1 MQATS
6 TPTLAQSKPSAY
18 LALGMAAILALAV
31 AIGAVVALA
40 PLPVAAPTAGS
51 ATGIEQGIAA
61 KNHAGAFTSPT
72 SLTPPAV
79 SSTSADSIAAG
90 VAAKNGS
97 GPAIVHS
104 GGGWNPGRRAVP
116 YPAPVYPPVALPG
129 AATNVGDYFDA
140 RAGWTGSADE
150 RFTETVGISH
160 R

>member
-18 LALGMAAILALAV
+18 LALGMAALLALAV
-31 AIGAVVALA
+31 AIGAVVALT

-61 KNHAGAFTSPT
+61 KNHAEAFTSPT
-72 SLTPPAV
+72 SLNP
-79 SSTSADSIAAG
+79 TSADNVAAG
-90 VAAKNGS
+90 VGAKNA
-97 GPAIVHS
+97 GPAPIVHS
-104 GGGWNPGRRAVP
+104 GGGWNPGKAAVP
-116 YPAPVYPPVALPG
+116 YPAPVYPPIAIAG

-150 RFTETVGISH
+150 QYTESVGISH

>member
-31 AIGAVVALA
+31 AIGAVVALT

-61 KNHAGAFTSPT
+61 KNHAAAFTSPT
-72 SLTPPAV
+72 SLTPPSIV
-79 SSTSADSIAAG
+79 SSSADNVAAG
-90 VAAKNGS
+90 VGAKNA
-97 GPAIVHS
+97 GPAPIVHS
-104 GGGWNPGRRAVP
+104 GGGWNPGKAAVP
-116 YPAPVYPPVALPG
+116 YPAPVYPPIALPG
-129 AATNVGDYFDA
+129 AASNVGDYFDA
-140 RAGWTGSADE
+140 RAGWAGSADE
-150 RFTETVGISH
+150 QYTESVGISH

>member
-18 LALGMAAILALAV
+18 LALGMAALLALAV

-61 KNHAGAFTSPT
+61 KNSAGAA
-72 SLTPPAV
+72 AV
-79 SSTSADSIAAG
+79 SGKTTVDDIFTGAG
-90 VAAKNGS
+90 QA
-97 GPAIVHS
+97 PIVHS
-104 GGGWNPGRRAVP
+104 GGGWNPGKAAVP
-116 YPAPVYPPVALPG
+116 YPAPVYPPIALPG

-150 RFTETVGISH
+150 RYTESVGISH

>member
-18 LALGMAAILALAV
+18 LALGMAALLALAV
-31 AIGAVVALA
+31 AIGAVVALT
-40 PLPVAAPTAGS
+40 PRPVAAPTAGS

-61 KNHAGAFTSPT
+61 KNHAEAFTSPT
-72 SLTPPAV
+72 SGTP
-79 SSTSADSIAAG
+79 ADSIAAG
-90 VAAKNGS
+90 VAAKNAGRA
-97 GPAIVHS
+97 PIAHS
-104 GGGWNPGRRAVP
+104 GGGWNPGKAAVP

-129 AATNVGDYFDA
+129 AASNVGDYFDA

-150 RFTETVGISH
+150 QFTETVGISH